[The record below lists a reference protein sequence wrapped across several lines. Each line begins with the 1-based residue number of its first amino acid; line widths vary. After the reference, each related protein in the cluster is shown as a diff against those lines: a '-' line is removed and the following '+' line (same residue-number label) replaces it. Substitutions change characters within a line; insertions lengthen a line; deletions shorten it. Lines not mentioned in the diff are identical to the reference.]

1 MILDSSALLAVLQ
14 NEPGAGKVVTTNEP
28 FSISAVNLSEVM
40 TKLIQFGITEK
51 DAIATLKE
59 LNLDIRSVDEDIA
72 LLAGSLTKITRKLG
86 LSLGD
91 RICLATAIAH
101 SQTALTADRIWAD
114 IKHEGLD
121 VIVIS

>member
-14 NEPGAGKVVTTNEP
+14 NEPGASEVVATLEP

-40 TKLIQFGITEK
+40 TKLIQFGIPEM
-51 DAIATLKE
+51 DAISTLKE
-59 LNLDIRSVDEDIA
+59 LNLDIITVDEDIA
-72 LLAGSLTKITRKLG
+72 FLAGSLTRLTRAFG

-91 RICLATAIAH
+91 RICLATAILQ
-101 SQTALTADRIWAD
+101 SQSALTADRIWAD

-121 VIVIS
+121 VIVIR